1 MGRGEGAVIAALFLS
16 WLCWGPAAAQIP
28 GSQTVRFFDSETGL
42 VVEPQQVTL
51 DGAAFTTRD
60 ARFAGAYRLSL
71 TGGAH
76 EVKAFA
82 GGYRDFSF
90 SLRAIDTASGTEA
103 MVDPVAGPPEFSPN
117 EIRKSLRPDRALIIG
132 FVGDDSTGRALSG
145 VQVAAL
151 GVTTLTNQRGFFSLA
166 VPARAAA
173 DDEAVIASV
182 TFSKDGYRTEERS
195 NVDLYP
201 NNALKYRV
209 RLQPGTGTQQRDDR
223 SAPLAQQATAAKP
236 DLLAPVEQL
245 LGLLLGGRAP
255 AASPPANPASMAST
269 LIPKNWEIPSSI
281 RVGRDCRTPL
291 TCAAVEVL
299 SLEQY
304 CKRVLPSEWVPG
316 WKEESLRAGSVVVRS
331 YATWHYN
338 SRSRSAFDI
347 CDNPSCQ
354 YFGPRTYFTT
364 DLSVDATSAI
374 VIIDRD
380 GILGLTEYSAEA
392 NDTGCGDGKTANC
405 IDDPVCAGSRARG
418 HGRGLCQKGSQRW
431 AALGKDWKWILQHYF
446 PSLRIASTPKAV
458 QP

>member
-1 MGRGEGAVIAALFLS
+1 MGRGDGVVIAALLMS
-16 WLCWGPAAAQIP
+16 WLCRGPAAAQIP

-60 ARFAGAYRLSL
+60 ARFAGAYRLNL
-71 TGGAH
+71 TGGEH

-90 SLRAIDTASGTEA
+90 SLRAFDTASATEA
-103 MVDPVAGPPEFSPN
+103 SVDPVVGPPEFSPD

-132 FVGDDSTGRALSG
+132 FAGDDSTGRALAG

-151 GVTTLTNQRGFFSLA
+151 GVTTLTDQRGFFSLA
-166 VPARAAA
+166 VPVGAAA
-173 DDEAVIASV
+173 DDEAVSASV

-209 RLQPGTGTQQRDDR
+209 RLQPGTGKQQRDDR
-223 SAPLAQQATAAKP
+223 SGPVAQQAAAAKP
-236 DLLAPVEQL
+236 DLLAPVGQL

-255 AASPPANPASMAST
+255 VLTPQAAPEST
-269 LIPKNWEIPSSI
+269 LVRKNWRIPSSI
-281 RVGRDCRTPL
+281 RVGRDCKTPL

-316 WKEESLRAGSVVVRS
+316 WKAESLRAGSVVVRS
-331 YATWHYN
+331 YATWHAN
-338 SRSRSAFDI
+338 SRSRTAYDI

-354 YFGPRTYFTT
+354 YFGPKTYFTT
-364 DLSVDATSAI
+364 DLSVDATSAV
-374 VIIDRD
+374 VITDED
-380 GILGLTEYSAEA
+380 GILALTEYSAEA
-392 NDTGCGDGKTANC
+392 NDTGCGDGKTADC
-405 IDDPVCAGSRARG
+405 IDDSVCAGSRARG

-446 PSLRIASTPKAV
+446 PLLRIVSAPKAA
-458 QP
+458 QQ